1 MNDVAAAPSSPMMT
15 AYAAARTAAP
25 GATVLYRVGEFYEV
39 LFDDA
44 ERVSKALGIQLTR
57 RRQKDSDGIP
67 MCGIPASSVTG
78 AVSRLLAAGF
88 KVALSQQPLEP
99 SGDRPLQL
107 MTAATSVDPD
117 ILAAGRPNNL
127 TVVLA
132 QEQSVGFAW
141 IDVSTGEAGTC
152 WASLEACGPAI
163 ARIGPS
169 EILVAR
175 WPDASVGLAVAIR
188 SAGTKFADLARPE
201 LSRREADALL
211 VKTYGEGFQGAF
223 QGFSPVELAA
233 FAALL
238 DYIFATVGR
247 LPDRLSPPRRW
258 ATGDTMEID
267 SPTLRGLE
275 VLDSPS
281 GFQGALLSVLDRTVT
296 PAGARL
302 LVQQLSAPLT
312 KPDVIRRR
320 LAMVGFLVAAPS
332 VRGNCR
338 EDLSGMPDLQ
348 RACGRLSIGK
358 GGPRDLAVIRDG
370 LKRAASAAGQLEGQ
384 PALPPGLA
392 TAAREMAIASEGQC
406 GELGASL
413 RRALIPSPP
422 ISINETEF
430 VADGYAQRLDTS
442 RRRAAEVRVAIQD
455 LQQCYAEK
463 TAVKALKIRANSV
476 LGYHIE
482 VPAASATALGE
493 GFTLRQGLASTS
505 RFCTIELDQLAAA
518 LASATEQAA
527 QAEQAVFAELRSAV
541 LAARDLLARIARA
554 TAALDLVCGLAQAAA
569 EGLWSEPELTD
580 DFSLDIEG
588 GRHPVAEA
596 LLAGEA
602 RTFVAN
608 DCKMDASSRL
618 WLLTGPN
625 MAGKST
631 FLRQVAL
638 IVLLAQIGS
647 FVPASRAR
655 IGIVDK
661 LFSRIGASDD
671 LAAGRSTFMV
681 EMLETSAILNQA
693 TSRSL
698 VILDEVGRGTSTHD
712 GLSIAQASM
721 EYLHDS
727 VGCRTLFATHFHEL
741 AEAAESMKRAA
752 CMAMDAAPGSHE
764 EMFAYRVVPGR
775 AGQSYGL
782 KVAAAAGM
790 PPTVLARAAELLA
803 HHQQDPPSA
812 ASGNSL
818 HVAVKA
824 G

>member
-1 MNDVAAAPSSPMMT
+1 
-15 AYAAARTAAP
+15 
-25 GATVLYRVGEFYEV
+25 
-39 LFDDA
+39 
-44 ERVSKALGIQLTR
+44 
-57 RRQKDSDGIP
+57 
-67 MCGIPASSVTG
+67 
-78 AVSRLLAAGF
+78 
-88 KVALSQQPLEP
+88 
-99 SGDRPLQL
+99 
-107 MTAATSVDPD
+107 
-117 ILAAGRPNNL
+117 
-127 TVVLA
+127 
-132 QEQSVGFAW
+132 
-141 IDVSTGEAGTC
+141 
-152 WASLEACGPAI
+152 
-163 ARIGPS
+163 
-169 EILVAR
+169 
-175 WPDASVGLAVAIR
+175 
-188 SAGTKFADLARPE
+188 
-201 LSRREADALL
+201 
-211 VKTYGEGFQGAF
+211 
-223 QGFSPVELAA
+223 
-233 FAALL
+233 
-238 DYIFATVGR
+238 
-247 LPDRLSPPRRW
+247 
-258 ATGDTMEID
+258 
-267 SPTLRGLE
+267 
-275 VLDSPS
+275 
-281 GFQGALLSVLDRTVT
+281 
-296 PAGARL
+296 
-302 LVQQLSAPLT
+302 
-312 KPDVIRRR
+312 
-320 LAMVGFLVAAPS
+320 
-332 VRGNCR
+332 
-338 EDLSGMPDLQ
+338 
-348 RACGRLSIGK
+348 
-358 GGPRDLAVIRDG
+358 
-370 LKRAASAAGQLEGQ
+370 
-384 PALPPGLA
+384 
-392 TAAREMAIASEGQC
+392 MAIASEGQC

-413 RRALIPSPP
+413 RRALIPAPP

-455 LQQCYAEK
+455 LQQRYAEE
-463 TAVKALKIRANSV
+463 TAIKALKIRANSV

-482 VPAASATALGE
+482 VPAASATALGQ

-505 RFCTIELDQLAAA
+505 RFGTIELDKLAAA

-527 QAEQAVFAELRSAV
+527 QAEQVVFAELRSVV

-580 DFSLDIEG
+580 DFSLDIED

-596 LLAGEA
+596 LLAAEA

-647 FVPASRAR
+647 FVPASRAQ

-803 HHQQDPPSA
+803 RHQQDPASA
-812 ASGNSL
+812 PGGNSL